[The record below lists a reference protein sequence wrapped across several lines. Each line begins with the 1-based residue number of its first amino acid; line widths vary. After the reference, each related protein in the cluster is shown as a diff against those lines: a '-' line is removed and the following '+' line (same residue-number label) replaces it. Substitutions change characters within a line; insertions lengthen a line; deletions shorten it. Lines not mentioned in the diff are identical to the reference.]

1 MTQCKIV
8 NMLLMAINTNEKDRE
23 FIQEWRDWIVNPAF
37 SGCFLYISKL
47 SLFISRYFQRFPG
60 CFLSLTS
67 YLPWPG
73 HSRIVND
80 IWSSILKFFSG
91 HLTTIIISEVVCVS
105 VCLSPF
111 FDQSGSILIK
121 PSMELGHS
129 GGSLEVSGVKVDVQ
143 GGHWR

>member
-1 MTQCKIV
+1 
-8 NMLLMAINTNEKDRE
+8 MLLMAINTNEKDRE

-47 SLFISRYFQRFPG
+47 SLFISRYFQIFPG

-80 IWSSILKFFSG
+80 IWSSILTFFSG
-91 HLTTIIISEVVCVS
+91 HLTTIIISEG
-105 VCLSPF
+105 VCLSVCGLF
-111 FDQSGSILIK
+111 FTNQDQS
-121 PSMELGHS
+121 
-129 GGSLEVSGVKVDVQ
+129 
-143 GGHWR
+143 

>member
-80 IWSSILKFFSG
+80 IWSSILTFFSG
-91 HLTTIIISEVVCVS
+91 HLTTIIILEGVCVC
-105 VCLSPF
+105 VCPLSF

-129 GGSLEVSGVKVDVQ
+129 GGSLEVSGVKVKVQ